1 MLHFGQN
8 VFVGYF
14 MLWRH
19 NVASVCVAFIVLVC
33 FDPNIFLFHYCLKM
47 SWIFLSFFFM
57 FSGTLFI
64 SGFSFSL
71 RLCCFRLC
79 LQLHAII
86 CTSGVM
92 MITSYHALKLFFM
105 AVLWYF
111 NSIRYCCI
119 CHITTS
125 SAHMLLFVYLES
137 LLVLWCFYDQLLFSS
152 LILNEVCGHA
162 I

>member
-1 MLHFGQN
+1 MNTKCGICLCGLHC
-8 VFVGYF
+8 
-14 MLWRH
+14 
-19 NVASVCVAFIVLVC
+19 ASVLRSKYFIVSLLFEDALV
-33 FDPNIFLFHYCLKM
+33 FLFT
-47 SWIFLSFFFM
+47 FM

-64 SGFSFSL
+64 YEFSFSL

-137 LLVLWCFYDQLLFSS
+137 LLVLWCFYGQLLFSS
-152 LILNEVCGHA
+152 LILNEVCGYA

>member
-1 MLHFGQN
+1 MWHL
-8 VFVGYF
+8 FVWPSLCKCASIQIF
-14 MLWRH
+14 SCFTIVWRCPG
-19 NVASVCVAFIVLVC
+19 SF
-33 FDPNIFLFHYCLKM
+33 FLFT
-47 SWIFLSFFFM
+47 FM

-64 SGFSFSL
+64 YEFSFSL

-137 LLVLWCFYDQLLFSS
+137 LLVLWCFYGQLLLSS